1 MLTSTWIT
9 KVDLF
14 LIEVFYI
21 LNILNLK
28 HILVMNIELNWKT
41 THFDNMNIVLMQLQN
56 SLNDYGKM
64 TTINVPSQQV
74 YLNQNKI
81 FYQLE

>member
-1 MLTSTWIT
+1 
-9 KVDLF
+9 
-14 LIEVFYI
+14 
-21 LNILNLK
+21 
-28 HILVMNIELNWKT
+28 MNIELNWKT

-74 YLNQNKI
+74 YLN
-81 FYQLE
+81 